1 MFQARIPGPAMRA
14 PTTSG
19 VATTTVDMRPE
30 TIIRENLVSYVCPS
44 CHKPLD
50 KPHCGAPYAVE
61 NGIADFSGGAYYD
74 TFNSEDELTAEHKI
88 GLAAEIAGSRW
99 RIERFYMPM
108 IEGGAKVL
116 DCGCGNGVSVDVL
129 HEHGYN
135 AWGVDLSA
143 LRKWQWRERTQRD
156 RLAVANALR
165 LPFEDG
171 AFDVVISS
179 GVIEHIGVEETGG
192 ASYHVKPMPNRDA
205 MRQDFIDEL
214 LRVTKPGG
222 RVFVDC
228 PNGAFPI
235 DFWHGGAGGRAR
247 WHSRREGFLPAFDD
261 IRTLARDNDVRAISP
276 HRRFA
281 FRQVGRHW
289 YGRVFSAPVSMLF
302 ALMKALPY
310 LARTALNPYLVVEI
324 RKSARRDSPTR

>member
-1 MFQARIPGPAMRA
+1 MPGPAMRA

-50 KPHCGAPYAVE
+50 KPHCGEPYAVE

-88 GLAAEIAGSRW
+88 GLAAEITGSRW
-99 RIERFYMPM
+99 RIERFYIPM
-108 IEGGAKVL
+108 IERGAHVL

-129 HEHGYN
+129 DEHGYD

-143 LRKWQWRERTQRD
+143 LRKWQWRKRMHRD
-156 RLAVANALR
+156 QLAVANALR
-165 LPFEDG
+165 LPFEDD

-205 MRQDFIDEL
+205 MRQQFIDEL

-247 WHSRREGFLPAFDD
+247 WHSRGEGFLPAFDD
-261 IRTLARDNDVRAISP
+261 IRSLARGNDVRALSP

-289 YGRVFSAPVSMLF
+289 YGRVFSAPISMLF
-302 ALMKALPY
+302 ALMKVLPF

-324 RKSARRDSPTR
+324 KKSARRDSPTR